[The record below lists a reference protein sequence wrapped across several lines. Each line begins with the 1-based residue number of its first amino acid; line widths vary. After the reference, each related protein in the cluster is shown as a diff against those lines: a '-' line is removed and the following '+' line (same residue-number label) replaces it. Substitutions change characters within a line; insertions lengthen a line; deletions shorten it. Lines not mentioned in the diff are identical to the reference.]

1 MAAESTY
8 VKANTHGSITLSDAT
23 GTPVTKTLAYDK
35 GDLSISGLRSKLNAV
50 NHVQRRGR
58 YVSSHHGE
66 RTFPAVSLSC
76 FLPNVVGS
84 TSSAPGSVLEFL
96 TMLGAYAGNTNPLGT
111 GRPAACKLALTIE
124 GTNFGDTADESVTLN
139 SLVITELA
147 IAEAADGNT
156 ITISG
161 EVVGTVVITNN
172 TNTVT
177 LSEIS

>member
-8 VKANTHGSITLSDAT
+8 VKANTHGSITLADST

-35 GDLSISGLRSKLNAV
+35 GDISISGLRGKLNAI
-50 NHVQRRGR
+50 NHVQRRGK

-66 RTFPAVSLSC
+66 RTFPGVSFSC
-76 FLPNVVGS
+76 FLPNIVGS
-84 TSSAPGSVLEFL
+84 SASAPGSVLEFL
-96 TMLGAYAGNTNPLGT
+96 TMLGAYSGNTNPLGT
-111 GRPAACKLALTIE
+111 GRPAACKLTLTIE
-124 GTNFGDTADESVTLN
+124 GTNFGDTADETVVLS
-139 SLVITELA
+139 SLVITELS
-147 IAEAADGNT
+147 IQEAVDGNT
-156 ITISG
+156 ISVTG